1 MENQWVTEFLEWCDK
16 YEIEVPRSEEE
27 LLSLEKLMV
36 NGKPIVSIHP
46 HIIKLKR
53 LEKLQITNGD
63 LKTLPQLPSSIRKLA
78 IAKNPF
84 GEVPNSI
91 RELGNL
97 ETLLIEGCD
106 IRRLPSW
113 MRNLKRLSQLK
124 IDNNKL
130 ESIEELRGM
139 KSIELLTFEGNQVKD
154 FSPIYSLKNL
164 ETLNFSKNQIKKFD
178 KRVRELKRLKF
189 FIGCENGLEEY
200 DSLFMLNGYKTL
212 INIYSDEVRQ
222 KESLS
227 FKVFTY
233 IGENYQSVAKI
244 LANILLR

>member
-1 MENQWVTEFLEWCDK
+1 MENQWAVEFLEWCDK
-16 YEIEVPRSEEE
+16 YEIEVPRSERE

-36 NGKPIVSIHP
+36 NGKPITSIHP
-46 HIIKLKR
+46 HIIKLKK
-53 LEKLQITNGD
+53 LEKLQITNGN

-91 RELGNL
+91 RKLRDL

-113 MRNLKRLSQLK
+113 MRNFKRLSQLK
-124 IDNNKL
+124 MDNNRL

-139 KSIELLTFEGNQVKD
+139 ESIKLLTFEDNQVKD

-178 KRVRELKRLKF
+178 KRVRELKKLKF

-200 DSLFMLNGYKTL
+200 DSLFMLNGYKTF
-212 INIYSDEVRQ
+212 INIYSDKVRQ
-222 KESLS
+222 RESFL
-227 FKVFTY
+227 FKISAY

-244 LANILLR
+244 LASVLLR